1 MNKIDKSSPDAN
13 VLFDY
18 LSITFPVDYSE
29 DIYREHNDISIQSL
43 FVNNHFQELVSLLN
57 LEIEQFTD
65 EGKIQRYDKMI
76 TYGEHIHFKFNG
88 PLNKNDYPTHS
99 LELKGEGCREAERL
113 GVNWFELFKY
123 VYDMELSIS
132 TLHIACDLFH
142 DKYFTIEQLLKKAN
156 NKEYVS
162 FSKKFSYIQSSDHET
177 KSGLSL
183 YFGRRDD
190 NQINIYDKKNERY
203 YKGYEVDTNTWI
215 RFEIRLKSS
224 KSKDFLQHYIAYG
237 HENLASLYSDI
248 LSGMLEF
255 KKAGKYNQRNNYKN
269 DPWWSWERF
278 IKSSHKIKLV
288 NQAKLESNLTRKK
301 EWLLDSA
308 GKGLLEYFTSI
319 TADEYQE
326 FINELQ
332 ERKLSKIDYKSL
344 ERINMYRMQKGLKPY
359 KDLDEYKEYVIENG
373 IIPHE
378 RIKDEV

>member
-1 MNKIDKSSPDAN
+1 MTKIDKSSPDAN

-18 LSITFPVDYSE
+18 LSITFPVDYYE

-43 FVNNHFQELVSLLN
+43 FSNNHFQELANLLN
-57 LEIEQFTD
+57 LESEQYTD
-65 EGKIQRYDKMI
+65 DGKIQRYDKMI

-88 PLNKNDYPTHS
+88 PLNKNDYNTHS

-113 GVNWFELFKY
+113 GVNWFDLLKY
-123 VYDMELSIS
+123 VYEKELSIS
-132 TLHIACDLFH
+132 TLHLACDLFTE
-142 DKYFTIEQLLKKAN
+142 KFFTIDQLLKKAN
-156 NKEYVS
+156 NNEYIS
-162 FSKKFSYIQSSDHET
+162 FSKKYSYIQSSDNDT
-177 KSGLSL
+177 RSGLSL

-215 RFEIRLKSS
+215 RFEIRLKAS

-237 HENLASLYSDI
+237 HEDLPKLYSDI

-255 KKAGKYNQRNNYKN
+255 KNRGRYNQRNKYKN
-269 DPWWSWERF
+269 TIWRPWERF
-278 IKSSHKIKLV
+278 INSSAEIKLV

-319 TADEYQE
+319 SKDEYEQ
-326 FINELQ
+326 FIEEII

-344 ERINMYRMQKGLKPY
+344 ERINMYRMQNGMKPY
-359 KDLDEYKEYVIENG
+359 KDLDEYKNYVRQNG
-373 IIPHE
+373 ILPHE
-378 RIKDEV
+378 RNPNEI